1 MEESIIERKC
11 IFSKFNKYFIF
22 PFLMP
27 IMKVI
32 ATYLIRDIL
41 SQHYEKNGQKA
52 LFFSAVFECLTLIG
66 GGLSYFIYFFKNIKD
81 RKKKN
86 EEDNIKSSYPIEL
99 IYNDSQKLNIKI
111 IIILLII
118 MSLISSSALF
128 VHYFVIG
135 GKDKIDNLFYE
146 ILFIFIFSKK
156 ILNIEIYI
164 HQKISLILSFIGF
177 ILLIIPVITEIKK
190 NEIHFIFIDFV
201 NSAAYSLY
209 IILIK
214 YLTDKMYISQYTCLF
229 FVSFLNFLFE
239 LIIIMIFSLI
249 NENNIIYLRYSF
261 IFPQLNG
268 KQLYLKFIP
277 SFILLS
283 ICHIFTY
290 LIINYISPI
299 IYIITY
305 IIYTFI
311 IWILGSIN
319 LIPDNENFSDD
330 YIKLILY
337 ILGYLLYIFACLIIN
352 EMIILNFWGLSE
364 NTKEFIVRREKQDKN
379 LLNDINEDSNFGI

>member
-1 MEESIIERKC
+1 
-11 IFSKFNKYFIF
+11 
-22 PFLMP
+22 
-27 IMKVI
+27 
-32 ATYLIRDIL
+32 
-41 SQHYEKNGQKA
+41 
-52 LFFSAVFECLTLIG
+52 
-66 GGLSYFIYFFKNIKD
+66 
-81 RKKKN
+81 
-86 EEDNIKSSYPIEL
+86 
-99 IYNDSQKLNIKI
+99 
-111 IIILLII
+111 
-118 MSLISSSALF
+118 
-128 VHYFVIG
+128 
-135 GKDKIDNLFYE
+135 
-146 ILFIFIFSKK
+146 
-156 ILNIEIYI
+156 
-164 HQKISLILSFIGF
+164 
-177 ILLIIPVITEIKK
+177 
-190 NEIHFIFIDFV
+190 
-201 NSAAYSLY
+201 
-209 IILIK
+209 
-214 YLTDKMYISQYTCLF
+214 MYISQYTCLF
-229 FVSFLNFLFE
+229 CVSFLNFLFE

-379 LLNDINEDSNFGI
+379 LLNDINEDSNLGI